1 MAKIYYEQ
9 DADLEILK
17 EKTIAVIGY
26 GSQGSAQANN
36 MKDSGLKVIIGLR
49 PEGASAER
57 AKQNGF
63 EVFPISEAAAKADI
77 IHILIP
83 DEVQADVYN
92 SEIAQQLK
100 PGKALGFSHGFNI
113 RFKQIIPPNFVD
125 IIMIAPKGPG
135 VTVRKL
141 YTEGFG
147 VPALIAVEQ
156 DYTGKAKQTALAMA
170 KAIGSTKVG
179 VIETTFAEECETDL
193 FGEQVDLCGG
203 VTELIKASFE
213 TLVEAGYQPEIAY
226 FETLHEVKLI
236 VDLIYSQGL
245 YGMWSAVSNTAKYGG
260 LTRGKK
266 IVSKA
271 SRRSMKKILEYVKS
285 GKFAEE
291 WMKENKKG
299 RPKLNALLEQE
310 KGHLIEKVGKEI
322 RKMAGIEK

>member
-57 AKQNGF
+57 AKQDGF

-77 IHILIP
+77 IHVLIP

-113 RFKQIIPPNFVD
+113 RFKQIVPPNFVD

-135 VTVRKL
+135 LIVRKL
-141 YTEGFG
+141 YKEGFG

-156 DYTGKAKQTALAMA
+156 DYTGKAKQIALGMA

-213 TLVEAGYQPEIAY
+213 TLVEAGYQHEIAY
-226 FETLHEVKLI
+226 FETLHELKLI
-236 VDLIYSQGL
+236 VDLIYSRGL